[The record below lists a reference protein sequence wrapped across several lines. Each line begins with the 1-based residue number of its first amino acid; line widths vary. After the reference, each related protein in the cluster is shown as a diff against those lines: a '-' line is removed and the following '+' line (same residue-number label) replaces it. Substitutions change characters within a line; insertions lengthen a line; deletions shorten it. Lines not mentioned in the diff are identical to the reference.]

1 MIRRRRAALLR
12 VAGEPSSLPRM
23 HVVDLRSHQGS
34 RAAGW
39 PLISPPLER
48 AMDTALQRG
57 GRALLW
63 LNRLGFATRVQCH
76 QCGHVLQC
84 KRCTA
89 PLTFFSR
96 RRELRCRYCATSQPA
111 IAVCPQCRQGSLLYR
126 GRGVEKA
133 ASEVARKFPTAA
145 LRIYDRRASAAD
157 DAVRRS
163 GAGSG
168 QWNGYARLVAH
179 AASKVRRS
187 PATRPAGKP
196 RKGGDFF
203 LPRRIM
209 TRDRRP
215 RVG

>member
-48 AMDTALQRG
+48 AIDAALQRD

-96 RRELRCRYCATSQPA
+96 RRELRCRMVIILATFNTEDLEDIIISQIQAHCPA
-111 IAVCPQCRQGSLLYR
+111 
-126 GRGVEKA
+126 
-133 ASEVARKFPTAA
+133 
-145 LRIYDRRASAAD
+145 
-157 DAVRRS
+157 RRS
-163 GAGSG
+163 RI
-168 QWNGYARLVAH
+168 Q
-179 AASKVRRS
+179 KI
-187 PATRPAGKP
+187 PTT
-196 RKGGDFF
+196 
-203 LPRRIM
+203 PRRPSRLS
-209 TRDRRP
+209 TLLVFWQRP
-215 RVG
+215 HLIPQ